1 MRISFRVFGAMSV
14 LIVMSLMWPSIF
26 QEGRLKRDAKLDK
39 SDDDQT
45 DAGGKEEEVQQEKV
59 GLSSCKN

>member
-1 MRISFRVFGAMSV
+1 MSV

-59 GLSSCKN
+59 GLSSCKH

>member
-1 MRISFRVFGAMSV
+1 MT
-14 LIVMSLMWPSIF
+14 L

-45 DAGGKEEEVQQEKV
+45 DAGGGPGGLREDEAPGQQDKV
-59 GLSSCKN
+59 LYNVITC

>member
-1 MRISFRVFGAMSV
+1 MSV
-14 LIVMSLMWPSIF
+14 LILMSLMWPSIF

>member
-1 MRISFRVFGAMSV
+1 MTCT
-14 LIVMSLMWPSIF
+14 IF

-45 DAGGKEEEVQQEKV
+45 DAGGKDEEIQQEKV
-59 GLSSCKN
+59 GW